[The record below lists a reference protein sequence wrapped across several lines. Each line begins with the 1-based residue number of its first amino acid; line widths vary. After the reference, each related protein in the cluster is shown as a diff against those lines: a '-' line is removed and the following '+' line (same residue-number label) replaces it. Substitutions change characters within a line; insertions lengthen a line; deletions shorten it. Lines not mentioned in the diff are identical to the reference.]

1 MKAILQRWQRQV
13 RSLKTWTVALYL
25 ACRDPRAPWP
35 ARLVAG
41 FTVAY
46 LLSPID
52 LIPDFIPV
60 LGYLDDLIVV
70 PLAIALAIRLMPK
83 DLLDD
88 CRKRAAL
95 IAEDQPSNRWAAA
108 CIIAIWLAGA
118 AWLLRLIGGP

>member
-1 MKAILQRWQRQV
+1 MTAILQWWQRQV

-25 ACRDPRAPWP
+25 ACRDPRTPWP

-88 CRKRAAL
+88 CKKRAAL
-95 IAEDQPSNRWAAA
+95 IAEDLPSNRWAGA
-108 CIIAIWLAGA
+108 CIVAVWLAGSA
-118 AWLLRLIGGP
+118 LVLRLVGGP